1 MPTANELLS
10 TEACD
15 DILVVDLESR
25 SIIIPKNV
33 SVLGVE
39 ADDET
44 RILHFQIPRYY
55 CNVDLAEFAIR
66 VHYKNAKGEPDMYI
80 VTNPTVED
88 DLVKFDWIV
97 GRHAFVKKGNVT
109 FSVCLKDL
117 FEGIVRR
124 EFNTTIATLPVLEG
138 LETGHDL
145 SGGHTDIFEQL
156 REALTNSPSTFVATY
171 GVTTSA
177 ELEDAY
183 NSGKFVVCIHD
194 NGVYTMTTRFSHTK
208 HSFDSPFENSIWTII
223 VENDTWGNAVGHYF
237 ARADHSHN
245 ISSMIFLGDNPTGG
259 VDNDTVDTW
268 LELGYGVAW
277 ISELNQVNDQP
288 SQYGF
293 IINYAHNLDVFQI
306 FQDQMNGDTYLR
318 CGDRNASWMRSWS
331 RIPTANGN
339 GELIMD
345 GNIKGHYV
353 TGEWL
358 RTVAEDIHRTDAAE
372 KIAVIDGS
380 GWIYYRTPAELR
392 SDMNLYSK
400 EEVDAAIAAAIAK
413 LG

>member
-55 CNVDLAEFAIR
+55 CNVDLSEFAIR

-80 VTNPTVED
+80 VTNAVVED

-97 GRHAFVKKGNVT
+97 GRHAFAKKGNVR

-117 FEGIVRR
+117 FEGVVRR

-156 REALTNSPSTFVATY
+156 RKELVSGEAKESTPSTT
-171 GVTTSA
+171 
-177 ELEDAY
+177 
-183 NSGKFVVCIHD
+183 
-194 NGVYTMTTRFSHTK
+194 
-208 HSFDSPFENSIWTII
+208 
-223 VENDTWGNAVGHYF
+223 
-237 ARADHSHN
+237 
-245 ISSMIFLGDNPTGG
+245 FLGDNPTGG

-268 LELGYGVAW
+268 LELGYGFAW

-318 CGDRNASWMRSWS
+318 CGDEHSSWFQSWS
-331 RIPTANGN
+331 RIPTANGDAWFK
-339 GELIMD
+339 EV
-345 GNIKGHYV
+345 YV
-353 TGEWL
+353 
-358 RTVAEDIHRTDAAE
+358 
-372 KIAVIDGS
+372 GS
-380 GWIYYRTPAELR
+380 GNEYKKLAT
-392 SDMNLYSK
+392 
-400 EEVDAAIAAAIAK
+400 EEYVDAAIAEAIAK